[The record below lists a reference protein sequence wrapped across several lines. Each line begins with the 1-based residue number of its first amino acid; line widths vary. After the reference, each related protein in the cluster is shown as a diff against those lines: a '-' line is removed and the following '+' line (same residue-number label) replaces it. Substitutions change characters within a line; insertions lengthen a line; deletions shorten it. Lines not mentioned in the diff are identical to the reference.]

1 MRARLAAALEY
12 LGPAGVAGI
21 GVLVFCA
28 AFELS
33 WLAPLA
39 AKQRQLESRLV
50 AARSGL
56 AAKPQAS
63 RRDPAAELAAFLAE
77 LPKSSALRAA
87 TAEIHERAGRAG
99 VSLKSGNYRLVWEK
113 NGRIGR
119 WQMSFDTEAAYPA
132 TRRFLG
138 ELLLVM
144 PALALENVAF
154 QRREIG
160 GGKPETTLRLSLL
173 VARESGAESARE
185 AP

>member
-1 MRARLAAALEY
+1 MKARLAAALEF
-12 LGPAGVAGI
+12 LGPAGVAAI

-28 AFELS
+28 AFQIS

-39 AKQRQLESRLV
+39 AKHRQLESRLA
-50 AARSGL
+50 AARTGL
-56 AAKPQAS
+56 PPKPQTA

-77 LPKSSALRAA
+77 LPKASALGAA

-99 VSLKSGNYRLVWEK
+99 VSLKSGSYRLVWEK

-119 WQMSFDTEAAYPA
+119 WQMSFATEAAYPA
-132 TRRFLG
+132 TRQFLS
-138 ELLLVM
+138 ELLVAM
-144 PALALENVAF
+144 PALALENVTF

-173 VARESGAESARE
+173 VARESGSVSARGGQ
-185 AP
+185 